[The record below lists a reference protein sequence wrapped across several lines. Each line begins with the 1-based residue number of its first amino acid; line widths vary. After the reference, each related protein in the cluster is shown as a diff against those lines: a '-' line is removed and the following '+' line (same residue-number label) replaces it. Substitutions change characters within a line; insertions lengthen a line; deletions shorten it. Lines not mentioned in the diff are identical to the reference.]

1 MIKKIASLILF
12 FFISNLS
19 FTQSNI
25 AKSVKVKSIGNLNSN
40 IIFQKN
46 DIINISFD
54 ILGKKK
60 VIIIIK

>member
-12 FFISNLS
+12 FFISNPV

-25 AKSVKVKSIGNLNSN
+25 ARSVKVKSNGSLSSN
-40 IIFQKN
+40 IIFYKN
-46 DIINISFD
+46 DIINVSFD

-60 VIIIIK
+60 K

>member
-12 FFISNLS
+12 FFMSNPAI
-19 FTQSNI
+19 TQSNI
-25 AKSVKVKSIGNLNSN
+25 AKSVKVKSNGNLNSN

-46 DIINISFD
+46 DIISISFD

-60 VIIIIK
+60 K